1 MLVPGTD
8 HEQTVPMTAAARAVA
23 VELVRLRR
31 ATDSF
36 RHLLGAA
43 AGLDLEVGAMSVLF
57 AVLRLGPQRATDLAR
72 VLALDPSTTSRHL
85 SSLIRRGYAHR
96 VPDPEDGRA
105 HLVDAT
111 DAGRE
116 IHGHVAAV
124 RDRMLGDLLAGWPTQ
139 DVADLARL
147 MSQFNDT
154 VEQVDLAVLAR
165 TAAHAT
171 ATSAALRPASASRGA
186 P

>member
-1 MLVPGTD
+1 MHPTD
-8 HEQTVPMTAAARAVA
+8 QEQTAARTAAARAVA

-43 AGLDLEVGAMSVLF
+43 AGIDLEVGAMSVLF
-57 AVLRLGPQRATDLAR
+57 AVLRLGPQRSTDLAR

-96 VPDPEDGRA
+96 IPDPEDGRA
-105 HLVDAT
+105 HLVEAT

-124 RDRMLGDLLAGWPTQ
+124 RDRMLADLLAGWPTQ
-139 DVADLARL
+139 DVADLARS

-165 TAAHAT
+165 NTAHASP
-171 ATSAALRPASASRGA
+171 TSTDLPPASRGA
-186 P
+186 S